1 MSEIIMK
8 MLLCLLIA
16 FILGFIIGW
25 LLRGLFCKD
34 RIGELEGELKDR
46 DDKLRGLKSSG
57 AAVTATAATAVKASA
72 PAVDTSF
79 DSDYDKIKA
88 RLDELENLAT
98 DDEEDSDEELQGWT
112 TETEALR
119 GKIAALKGRAS
130 TSDASDRVDSLDGT
144 AVSLLGILK
153 KAREDK
159 AAGIA
164 KLRRVGYGDGVRD
177 DLKDIVG
184 VGPALEKILNTNNV
198 YLFKD
203 IATWDDAGIA
213 GAEDYLGS
221 FQGPRVRREDWV
233 GQCKELHFKKYG
245 ERV

>member
-1 MSEIIMK
+1 MDWGTIAWKIFW
-8 MLLCLLIA
+8 CLLIA
-16 FILGFIIGW
+16 FILGFILGW
-25 LLRGLFCKD
+25 LLRSLFCKD
-34 RIGELEGELKDR
+34 KEEGRYVHDGDDR
-46 DDKLRGLKSSG
+46 LRGVKSSG
-57 AAVTATAATAVKASA
+57 STAAAASVATAASA
-72 PAVDTSF
+72 DTGF
-79 DSDYDKIKA
+79 DDDYGSIKA

-98 DDEEDSDEELQGWT
+98 DDDEDTDEELQAWT
-112 TETEALR
+112 AETEALR
-119 GKIAALKGRAS
+119 RKIASLKGRAS
-130 TSDASDRVDSLDGT
+130 SDDARGRVDGLDGT
-144 AVSLLGILK
+144 AVSLLGILQ
-153 KAREDK
+153 KARDDK

-164 KLRRVGYGDGVRD
+164 KLRRVGYSDGVRD

-203 IATWDDAGIA
+203 IATWDNAGITA
-213 GAEDYLGS
+213 AESYLGS

>member
-1 MSEIIMK
+1 MDWGTIAWKIFW
-8 MLLCLLIA
+8 CLLIA
-16 FILGFIIGW
+16 FILGFILGW
-25 LLRGLFCKD
+25 LLRSLFCKD
-34 RIGELEGELKDR
+34 KEAGRQTGDGDAG
-46 DDKLRGLKSSG
+46 LRGVKSTGS
-57 AAVTATAATAVKASA
+57 ATASAATAASADTA
-72 PAVDTSF
+72 F
-79 DSDYDKIKA
+79 DDDHSSIRA

-98 DDEEDSDEELQGWT
+98 DDDEDTDEELQAWT
-112 TETEALR
+112 AETEALR
-119 GKIAALKGRAS
+119 RKIAALKGRAS
-130 TSDASDRVDSLDGT
+130 SDDARARVDSLDGT
-144 AVSLLGILK
+144 AASLLGILQ
-153 KAREDK
+153 KARDDK

-164 KLRRVGYGDGVRD
+164 KLRRVGYGDGIRD

-213 GAEDYLGS
+213 AAENYLGS

-233 GQCKELHFKKYG
+233 GQCRELHFKKYG